1 MKCSL
6 TNTQDGGS
14 FTHLRILNVFSGYM
28 TLVLSGY
35 AIGVS
40 KVFSGEEKKKTESP
54 FPEIIYTDSMK
65 KKNVHRG
72 PLLAPKHGPP

>member
-1 MKCSL
+1 MEVKCSL
-6 TNTQDGGS
+6 TDTQGGGS

-40 KVFSGEEKKKTESP
+40 KVFSGEEKKRL
-54 FPEIIYTDSMK
+54 
-65 KKNVHRG
+65 N
-72 PLLAPKHGPP
+72 LLSLKSYIPTL